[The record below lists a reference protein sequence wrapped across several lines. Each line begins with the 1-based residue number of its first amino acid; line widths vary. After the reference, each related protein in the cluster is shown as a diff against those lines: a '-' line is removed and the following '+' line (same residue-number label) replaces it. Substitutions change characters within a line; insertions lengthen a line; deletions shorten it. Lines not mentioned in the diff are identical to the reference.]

1 MSKRIIAIIIA
12 AVLVVGGIVVSTV
25 GIFLDDS
32 WKKAVTDSDGISE
45 SVVSGSDS
53 SSKIVKLSVDGTI
66 QDTGVQESLFSGG
79 GYNHQ
84 SFLKQL
90 DKIKKDDQVKGVL
103 LVVNSPGGG
112 TYESD
117 EIHKKLEE
125 IKAKDKKVY
134 VQMKNM
140 AASGGYYISTPADK
154 IYAGSQTLTGS
165 LGVIISS
172 INYSELANDLGVKDE
187 SVTSGKH
194 KQILNPMK
202 EMSKEERDIMQ
213 SIIDDSY
220 KQFVNVIK
228 DGRHMSES
236 EVKKL
241 ADGRIYSA
249 QQAKS
254 NGLIDEIGYEDD
266 AIKALRSDIKS
277 KHAQV
282 VTYDTSGGF
291 LNFPMAAKSKL
302 SSMIGLD
309 DMTKYEALI
318 KANKSPQPMYLYGE

>member
-1 MSKRIIAIIIA
+1 MSKRLVAIIIA
-12 AVLVVGGIVVSTV
+12 LVLVIGGIVMSTV
-25 GIFLDDS
+25 GVFLDNS
-32 WKKAVTDSDGISE
+32 WKDTVTGSDGISE
-45 SVVSGSDS
+45 SVQSGSDS

-66 QDTGVQESLFSGG
+66 QDTGTEESLFSGS

-84 SFLKQL
+84 SFLKKL
-90 DKIKKDDQVKGVL
+90 DKIKKDNSVKGVL
-103 LVVNSPGGG
+103 LEVNSPGGG

-125 IKAKDKKVY
+125 IKAKNKKVY

-172 INYSELANDLGVKDE
+172 INYAELADNLGVKDQ
-187 SVTSGKH
+187 SVVSGKH

-202 EMSKEERDIMQ
+202 DMSKEEKDIMQ

-220 KQFVNVIK
+220 KQFVKVIK
-228 DGRHMSES
+228 DGRDMPEDK
-236 EVKKL
+236 VKKL
-241 ADGRIYSA
+241 ADGRIYSS

-266 AIKALRSDIKS
+266 AIKDLRNAVKS
-277 KHAQV
+277 KNAQV
-282 VTYDTSGGF
+282 VTYDTTGSF
-291 LNFPMAAKSKL
+291 MNFPMGAKSKI
-302 SSMIGLD
+302 SSMLGFD
-309 DMTKYEALI
+309 DISKYEALI
-318 KANKSPQPMYLYGE
+318 KANNSPQPMYLYGE

>member
-12 AVLVVGGIVVSTV
+12 LVLVIGGVVVSTV
-25 GIFLDDS
+25 GLMFDDS
-32 WKKAVTDSDGISE
+32 LKNSVTDKDGMSE
-45 SVVSGSDS
+45 SVQSGTDS
-53 SSKIVKLSVDGTI
+53 NNKIVKLSVNGTI
-66 QDTGVQESLFSGG
+66 QDTGESNSLFSGG
-79 GYNHQ
+79 GYDHQ
-84 SFLKQL
+84 AFLKQL
-90 DKIKKDDQVKGVL
+90 DKIKKDKSVKGVL
-103 LVVNSPGGG
+103 LEVNSPGGG

-125 IKAKDKKVY
+125 IKAKNKKVY

-202 EMSKEERDIMQ
+202 DMSKEERNIMQ

-220 KQFVNVIK
+220 KQFVDVIK
-228 DGRHMSES
+228 KGRHMSEAD
-236 EVKKL
+236 VKKL

-249 QQAKS
+249 QQAKA

-266 AIKALRSDIKS
+266 AIKDLRNNIKA
-277 KHAQV
+277 KNAQV
-282 VTYDTSGGF
+282 VTYETTG
-291 LNFPMAAKSKL
+291 NFFNLPFAAKSKMSAMFGIDDL
-302 SSMIGLD
+302 S
-309 DMTKYEALI
+309 KYESLV

>member
-12 AVLVVGGIVVSTV
+12 AILVIGGIVVSAV
-25 GIFLDDS
+25 GIFMDDS
-32 WKKAVTDSDGISE
+32 LMKTATDSDGISE
-45 SVVSGSDS
+45 SVQSGSDS
-53 SSKIVKLSVDGTI
+53 SSKIVKLSVNGTI
-66 QDTGVQESLFSGG
+66 QDTGEEESLFSGG

-84 SFLKQL
+84 AFLKQL
-90 DKIKKDDQVKGVL
+90 DKIKKDKDVKGVL
-103 LVVNSPGGG
+103 LEVNSPGGG

-172 INYSELANDLGVKDE
+172 VNYAELADKVGVKDE

-202 EMSKEERDIMQ
+202 HMSKEERNIMQ

-220 KQFVNVIK
+220 KQFVDVIK

-236 EVKKL
+236 DVKKL

-277 KHAQV
+277 KNAQV
-282 VTYDTSGGF
+282 VTYSASSGF
-291 LNFPMAAKSKL
+291 LNFPMTAKSKL

-309 DMTKYEALI
+309 DLSKYESLVT
-318 KANKSPQPMYLYGE
+318 ANNSPQPMYLYGE

>member
-1 MSKRIIAIIIA
+1 MSKRIVAIIIA
-12 AVLVVGGIVVSTV
+12 LILVIGGIVMSAAGMFFDNT
-25 GIFLDDS
+25 FN
-32 WKKAVTDSDGISE
+32 KAMSDSDGISE
-45 SVVSGSDS
+45 SVQSGSDS

-66 QDTGVQESLFSGG
+66 QDTGAEESLFSGG

-84 SFLKQL
+84 SFLKKL
-90 DKIKKDDQVKGVL
+90 DKIKKDKNVKGVL
-103 LVVNSPGGG
+103 LEINSPGGG

-154 IYAGSQTLTGS
+154 IYAGPQTLTGS
-165 LGVIISS
+165 LGVIIST
-172 INYSELANDLGVKDE
+172 INYAELAKNLGVKDE
-187 SVTSGKH
+187 SVVSGKH

-202 EMSKEERDIMQ
+202 DMSKEEKNIMQ

-220 KQFVNVIK
+220 KQFVDVIK
-228 DGRHMSES
+228 DGRHMSEAD
-236 EVKKL
+236 VKKL

-266 AIKALRSDIKS
+266 AIKGLKKDIKS

-282 VTYDTSGGF
+282 VTYDTSSGF
-291 LNFPMAAKSKL
+291 MNLPMAAKSKM

-309 DMTKYEALI
+309 SMGKYEALV

>member
-12 AVLVVGGIVVSTV
+12 AILVIGGIVVSAV
-25 GIFLDDS
+25 GIFMDDS
-32 WKKAVTDSDGISE
+32 WKKTATDSDGISE
-45 SVVSGSDS
+45 SVQSGSDS
-53 SSKIVKLSVDGTI
+53 SSKIVKLSVNGTI
-66 QDTGVQESLFSGG
+66 EDTGQEESLFGGG

-90 DKIKKDDQVKGVL
+90 DKIKKDKDVKGVL
-103 LVVNSPGGG
+103 LEVNSPGGG

-172 INYSELANDLGVKDE
+172 TNYAELADKLGVKDE

-202 EMSKEERDIMQ
+202 DMTKEERNIMQ

-236 EVKKL
+236 DVKKL

-266 AIKALRSDIKS
+266 AIKALRGDIKS
-277 KHAQV
+277 KNAQV
-282 VTYDTSGGF
+282 VTYGASSGF

-309 DMTKYEALI
+309 DLSKYESLV
-318 KANKSPQPMYLYGE
+318 KANNSPQPMYLYGE

>member
-1 MSKRIIAIIIA
+1 MSKRIVAIIIA
-12 AVLVVGGIVVSTV
+12 LVLVIGGIVVSSV
-25 GIFLDDS
+25 GLFFDNSL
-32 WKKAVTDSDGISE
+32 KKTVTDSDGITE
-45 SVVSGSDS
+45 SVQSGSDS
-53 SSKIVKLSVDGTI
+53 SKKIVKLSVDGTI
-66 QDTGVQESLFSGG
+66 QDTGEENPFMGAS

-90 DKIKKDDQVKGVL
+90 DKIKKDDKVKGVL
-103 LVVNSPGGG
+103 LEINSPGGG

-125 IKAKDKKVY
+125 IKAKNKKVY

-172 INYSELANDLGVKDE
+172 INYAELADNLGVKDD

-194 KQILNPMK
+194 KQIMNPMK
-202 EMSKEERDIMQ
+202 DMSKEEKDIMQ

-220 KQFVNVIK
+220 KQFVKVIK

-249 QQAKS
+249 QQAKA

-266 AIKALRSDIKS
+266 AIKDLRKQIKS
-277 KHAQV
+277 DNAQI
-282 VTYDTSGGF
+282 VTYDTSGGIWNIP
-291 LNFPMAAKSKL
+291 LSATSKI
-302 SSMIGLD
+302 SSMLGID
-309 DMTKYEALI
+309 NMSKYEALV

>member
-12 AVLVVGGIVVSTV
+12 AVLVVGGMVVSTV

-32 WKKAVTDSDGISE
+32 WKKSVTDSDGISE

-79 GYNHQ
+79 GYNHE

-277 KHAQV
+277 KNAQV
-282 VTYDTSGGF
+282 VTYVTSGGF